1 MVRCW
6 LAIFMLLL
14 LNALPGA
21 QAAAPEEDQ
30 AFKAAI
36 ESFRLTYFER
46 AEKELGEFVQKFPG
60 STNAPA
66 AIFFQAEARLQQSNY
81 AGAISL
87 ISSNLPAAGGWSDKY
102 LYTLGYAQLGL
113 KDYAKGAEAFGK
125 VARDFPAST
134 NRLDAAYEEAA
145 ARAKLQDWDAG
156 IRLLQ

>member
-6 LAIFMLLL
+6 IATLLL
-14 LNALPGA
+14 LLMLCALPSA

-46 AEKELGEFVQKFPG
+46 AEKELAEFVQKFPG

-66 AIFFQAEARLQQSNY
+66 AIFFEAEARLKQSNY

-87 ISSNLPAAGGWSDKY
+87 ISSNLPAAGTWADKY
-102 LYTLGYAQLGL
+102 LYTLGHARLGL
-113 KDYAKGAEAFGK
+113 KDFARAAEAFGK
-125 VARDFPAST
+125 VAREFPAST
-134 NRLDAAYEEAA
+134 
-145 ARAKLQDWDAG
+145 
-156 IRLLQ
+156 